1 MSNLSLRALTLLAL
15 AAVPVSGAHATETL
29 SSAEVGAQTCP
40 VEWATLATISP
51 DAVALHQPLPT
62 HPDWDTHVSLAIAR
76 VALLDSVVLANSGA
90 EAATLQVTASDE
102 AWQAADAE
110 HDLASEWTRGRA
122 RSDLLFCLFD
132 ATRDDSELIFAGVRA
147 ANPDV
152 EEETIRANLA
162 AGFQMMDVYM
172 CRAEVLRSVFALD
185 YAHPDLATTARNIFL
200 TELPECES

>member
-1 MSNLSLRALTLLAL
+1 MSNLSLRALTLVAL
-15 AAVPVSGAHATETL
+15 AALPVSSAHATGML
-29 SSAEVGAQTCP
+29 SPAEVGAQTCP
-40 VEWATLATISP
+40 VEWAALATAAP
-51 DAVALHQPLPT
+51 VEVAVFQQMHVLLDLDADVAVA
-62 HPDWDTHVSLAIAR
+62 VAR
-76 VALLDSVVLANSGA
+76 AALLGELALSNA
-90 EAATLQVTASDE
+90 EAEASYLAVTASDE
-102 AWQAADAE
+102 AWQAAVAE
-110 HDLASEWTRGRA
+110 HDLAYEWTRGRA
-122 RSDLLFCLFD
+122 RSDLLFCLFE
-132 ATRDDSELIFAGVRA
+132 AARDDRELIFAGVRA